1 MRSFWN
7 SQLLAQLK
15 RHRIRGNRMRMGLQK
30 GSRIANYQGSS
41 LEFSDYQMYELGD
54 DVRQIDWNVYARTNK
69 IFIKRYLDE
78 REIKVHIYLDCT
90 NSMVKEGRKWKRAR
104 ELAGAISFLALANDD
119 HLTLNCVG
127 TPSQKTFTKKGPR
140 DAKAILFDI
149 QGLSSNITEGE
160 SLSFFKEMEKG
171 VRKKNP
177 VSFIISDGLE
187 PISLIRDTLKRLSV
201 KNEMIYFIQLLDEEE
216 MSPTYLGDVK
226 LIDSENHKEVNVSL
240 NRNIVMNYQ
249 ERLRVHNDH
258 IESLCKRWGFG
269 YLLTNSMTPLNEV
282 FLKHFKE
289 NGWIR

>member
-1 MRSFWN
+1 
-7 SQLLAQLK
+7 
-15 RHRIRGNRMRMGLQK
+15 MRMGLQK
-30 GSRIANYQGSS
+30 GSRMANYQGSS

-69 IFIKRYLDE
+69 IYIKRYLDE

-90 NSMVKEGRKWKRAR
+90 NSMVKEDRKWKRAR

-149 QGLSSNITEGE
+149 QGLSSNITEGA

-226 LIDSENHKEVNVSL
+226 LIDSENHQDVNVSL

-249 ERLRVHNDH
+249 ERLRVHNEH

-269 YLLTNSMTPLNEV
+269 YLLTNSMNPLNEV